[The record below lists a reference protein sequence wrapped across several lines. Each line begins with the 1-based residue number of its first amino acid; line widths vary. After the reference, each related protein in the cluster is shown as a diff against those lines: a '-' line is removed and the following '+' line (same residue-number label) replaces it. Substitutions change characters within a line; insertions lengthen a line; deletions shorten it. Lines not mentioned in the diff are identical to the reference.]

1 MIKDIQKNAD
11 TKMKKTLENLASQL
25 DTLRAG
31 RANPRILDRI
41 EVDYYGSLVPLNQV
55 GNISVPES
63 RMLVIT
69 PWEKPMLKVIEKAI
83 QKSDLGMNPVNDG
96 QVIRLVV
103 PELTEETR
111 KNLVKQVKKY
121 GEDTKVAIRSI
132 RRDSIEK
139 IKDLKSQDVSEDE
152 IKKGEEDIQKLTDQ
166 FIAKI
171 DKAVNEKDAEVMTI

>member
-1 MIKDIQKNAD
+1 MIKDIHKNAD
-11 TKMKKTLENLASQL
+11 AKMKKSLENLASQL

-41 EVDYYGSLVPLNQV
+41 EVDYYGSMVPLNQV
-55 GNISVPES
+55 GNISVPEP

-69 PWEKPMLKVIEKAI
+69 PWEKPMLKVIEKEI

-96 QVIRLVV
+96 QVIRLIV

-111 KNLVKQVKKY
+111 KNLVKQVKKH

-139 IKDLKSQDVSEDE
+139 IKDLKHQDVSEDD

-166 FIAKI
+166 FIARI
-171 DKAVNEKDAEVMTI
+171 EKAVDDKEAEVMTI